1 MYKKQ
6 LTMIAIMLTTTFI
19 GFGIIIPIMPD
30 LPLMTHFHLNM
41 MLAIYSAASFIMSP
55 IWGAVSDRWGRRP
68 VILIGLLGFCASFV
82 VFSFALDHLWL
93 MYASRFMGGLFSG
106 AVISCAVAYV
116 ADITSDEQRTRGMG
130 LVGMSIGFGFIIG
143 PGLGGLLSVFGDRV
157 PFLFASALALI
168 IWLLA
173 QYNLVESLPKD
184 RRSVK
189 GVRRESRW
197 SAFQGKMKYLYALG
211 FFVSFTLAG
220 LEGTLQFFEM
230 VKFDVT
236 MVQMGGMLFASGIVG
251 ALIQGGIIRRY
262 VKHGTEN
269 KVIMLGLILSAA
281 GFTLLL
287 FSSNL
292 INATIFLCVF
302 SSGNALIRPC
312 VTSLITQKTTVGQGV
327 ATGLSSSM
335 DSLGRISGPLFAT
348 FLYSMGIH
356 LPFIAGALISIAA
369 TWLII
374 RFAMLDQRKLTEQHR
389 A

>member
-6 LTMIAIMLTTTFI
+6 LAMIAIMLTTTFI

-41 MLAIYSAASFIMSP
+41 MLAVYSAASFIMSP
-55 IWGAVSDRWGRRP
+55 IWGAISDRWGRRP

-106 AVISCAVAYV
+106 AVIASAVAYV
-116 ADITSDEQRTRGMG
+116 ADITTDEQRTRGMG

-143 PGLGGLLSVFGDRV
+143 PGLGGLLSVFGDRA
-157 PFLFASALALI
+157 PFLIASALALV

-173 QYNLVESLPKD
+173 QFNLTESLPVD

-197 SAFQGKMKYLYALG
+197 TAFQGRMKYLYALG

-230 VKFDVT
+230 VKFGVT
-236 MVQMGGMLFASGIVG
+236 KLEMGGMLFASGIVG
-251 ALIQGGIIRRY
+251 ALIQGGIVRRY
-262 VKHGTEN
+262 VKHGTES
-269 KVIMLGLILSAA
+269 KVILIGLVLSAA
-281 GFTLLL
+281 GFILLL
-287 FSSNL
+287 FSSSL

-312 VTSLITQKTTVGQGV
+312 VTSLITQKTTVGQGI

-356 LPFIAGALISIAA
+356 LPFIAGAIVSIAA

-374 RFAMLDQRKLTEQHR
+374 RFVMLDRKLNEQLH

>member
-6 LTMIAIMLTTTFI
+6 LAMIAIMLTTTFI

-55 IWGAVSDRWGRRP
+55 IWGAISDRWGRRP

-106 AVISCAVAYV
+106 AVIACAVAYV
-116 ADITSDEQRTRGMG
+116 ADITTDEQRTRGMG

-143 PGLGGLLSVFGDRV
+143 PGLGGLLSVFGDRA
-157 PFLFASALALI
+157 PFLIASALALI
-168 IWLLA
+168 IWLFA
-173 QYNLVESLPKD
+173 QFNLTESLPMD

-197 SAFQGKMKYLYALG
+197 LAFQGPMKYLYALG

-220 LEGTLQFFEM
+220 LEGTLQFFQM
-230 VKFDVT
+230 VKFGVT
-236 MVQMGGMLFASGIVG
+236 KVEMGGMLFASGIVG
-251 ALIQGGIIRRY
+251 ALVQGGIVRRY
-262 VKHGTEN
+262 VKHGTES
-269 KVIMLGLILSAA
+269 KVILIGLVLSAA
-281 GFTLLL
+281 GFILLL

-292 INATIFLCVF
+292 VNATIFLCVF
-302 SSGNALIRPC
+302 ASGNALIRPC

-356 LPFIAGALISIAA
+356 LPFIAGAIVSIAA

-374 RFAMLDQRKLTEQHR
+374 RFVMLDRKLNAQLH

>member
-6 LTMIAIMLTTTFI
+6 LAMIAIMLTTTFI
-19 GFGIIIPIMPD
+19 GFGIIIPIMPN

-55 IWGAVSDRWGRRP
+55 IWGAISDRIGRRP
-68 VILIGLLGFCASFV
+68 VILIGLCGFCASFV

-93 MYASRFMGGLFSG
+93 MYASRFMAGLFSG
-106 AVISCAVAYV
+106 AVMACAVAYV
-116 ADITSDEQRTRGMG
+116 ADITTDEQRTRGMG

-143 PGLGGLLSVFGDRV
+143 PGLGGLLSVFGDRA
-157 PFLFASALALI
+157 PFLIASALAFI

-173 QYNLVESLPKD
+173 QFNLKESLPKD

-189 GVRRESRW
+189 GAPRPSRW
-197 SAFQGKMKYLYALG
+197 TAFQGKMKYLYALG

-230 VKFDVT
+230 VKFNVT
-236 MVQMGGMLFASGIVG
+236 TVEMGGMLFASGIVG
-251 ALIQGGIIRRY
+251 AIIQGGIIRRY
-262 VKHGTEN
+262 VKHGSET
-269 KVIMLGLILSAA
+269 KVILIGLILSAV

-292 INATIFLCVF
+292 INSTIFLCIF
-302 SSGNALIRPC
+302 ASGNALIRPC

-348 FLYSMGIH
+348 FLYSFGIH
-356 LPFIAGALISIAA
+356 LPFIAGAIVSIAA
-369 TWLII
+369 TWLVI
-374 RFAMLDQRKLTEQHR
+374 RFVMLDRKQDVQSH

>member
-6 LTMIAIMLTTTFI
+6 LAMIAIMLTTTFI

-55 IWGAVSDRWGRRP
+55 IWGAISDRWGRRP

-106 AVISCAVAYV
+106 AVIACAVAYV
-116 ADITSDEQRTRGMG
+116 ADITTDEQRTRGMG

-143 PGLGGLLSVFGDRV
+143 PGLGGLLSVFGDRA
-157 PFLFASALALI
+157 PFLIASALALI
-168 IWLLA
+168 IWLFA
-173 QYNLVESLPKD
+173 QFNLTESLPMD

-197 SAFQGKMKYLYALG
+197 SAFKGPMKYLYALG

-220 LEGTLQFFEM
+220 LEGTLQFFQM
-230 VKFDVT
+230 VKFGVT
-236 MVQMGGMLFASGIVG
+236 KVEMGGMLFASGIVG
-251 ALIQGGIIRRY
+251 ALVQGGIVRRY
-262 VKHGTEN
+262 VKHGTES
-269 KVIMLGLILSAA
+269 KVILIGLVLSAA
-281 GFTLLL
+281 GFILLL

-292 INATIFLCVF
+292 VNATIFLCVF
-302 SSGNALIRPC
+302 ASGNALIRPC

-356 LPFIAGALISIAA
+356 LPFIAGAIVSIAA

-374 RFAMLDQRKLTEQHR
+374 RFVMLDRKLNAQLH